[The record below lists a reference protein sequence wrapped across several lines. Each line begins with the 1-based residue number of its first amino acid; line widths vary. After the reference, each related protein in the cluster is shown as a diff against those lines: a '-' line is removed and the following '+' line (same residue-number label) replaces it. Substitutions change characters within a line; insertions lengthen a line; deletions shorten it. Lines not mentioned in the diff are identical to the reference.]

1 MAPNWE
7 RLWRSAGIQSVVF
20 FVIGW
25 AIYGDQPKVGASS
38 DKLISFY
45 EGDRTRILI
54 ASVILGFGILNL
66 LWFGAALASA
76 LRDEGQGGWGS
87 AATAASTALGTVFI
101 LFTAI
106 GAGLAYSI
114 AGSGNVS
121 VTSGLNDFTWA
132 LSVLIAFPA
141 AMFIM
146 SGSFGLWRAK
156 LIPNAAFTV
165 AVAAVILEV
174 AGGTTWASSGFWAA
188 DGAYSRWVTTI
199 IGLAWIA
206 VVSGFLTMRSPA
218 PDRAAV
224 PAH

>member
-38 DKLISFY
+38 RQARLVLRRRSHADP
-45 EGDRTRILI
+45 DRERHPRLRDPQ
-54 ASVILGFGILNL
+54 SPVVRS
-66 LWFGAALASA
+66 GARSA

-121 VTSGLNDFTWA
+121 
-132 LSVLIAFPA
+132 
-141 AMFIM
+141 
-146 SGSFGLWRAK
+146 
-156 LIPNAAFTV
+156 
-165 AVAAVILEV
+165 
-174 AGGTTWASSGFWAA
+174 
-188 DGAYSRWVTTI
+188 SR
-199 IGLAWIA
+199 
-206 VVSGFLTMRSPA
+206 
-218 PDRAAV
+218 PD
-224 PAH
+224 